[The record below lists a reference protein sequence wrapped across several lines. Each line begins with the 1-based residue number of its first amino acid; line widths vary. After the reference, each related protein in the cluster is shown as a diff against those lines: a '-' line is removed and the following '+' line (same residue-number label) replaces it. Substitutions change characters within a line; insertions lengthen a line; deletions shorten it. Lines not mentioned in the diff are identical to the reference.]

1 MIYVLIHG
9 AWHGG
14 WCWSRVAD
22 PLRAAGHR
30 VFTPTQTGLGERS
43 HLLSR
48 DITLDTFIAD
58 VVNLLQAED
67 LHDVV
72 LVAHSFGGIS
82 ATGAADRVRE
92 RIRHIVYLD
101 ALILD
106 HGLTVFDTMSPDFV
120 ASRRRL
126 ADETSGGLSLPVPN
140 PASLGVTNAED
151 AAWLRAECTPHPL
164 STYESALIL
173 AHPIGNGLPA
183 TYVAVTPPFA
193 ALADSRRYAQQRQ
206 DWRYVEIAAG
216 HDAMVTSPRAVI
228 KILDRLHPAA

>member
-30 VFTPTQTGLGERS
+30 VYTPTQTGLGERS

-48 DITLDTFIAD
+48 EITLDTFIAD
-58 VVNLLQAED
+58 IVNLLEWED
-67 LHDVV
+67 LRDVV
-72 LVAHSFGGIS
+72 LVGHSFGGIS
-82 ATGAADRVRE
+82 ATGAADRVAA

-106 HGLTVFDTMSPDFV
+106 NGQSVFDTMSPDFV

-126 ADETSGGLSLPVPN
+126 ADETSGGVSLPVPN
-140 PASLGVTNAED
+140 PASLGVTD
-151 AAWLRAECTPHPL
+151 AADMAWLRAKCTPHPL
-164 STYESALIL
+164 STYDSALIL
-173 AHPIGNGLPA
+173 GHDLGNGLPA
-183 TYVAVTPPFA
+183 TYVAVTPAFP
-193 ALADSRRYAQQRQ
+193 ALADSRRYAQGRG
-206 DWRYVEIAAG
+206 DWQYLEVEAG
-216 HDAMVTSPRAVI
+216 HDAMVTSPRAVLD
-228 KILDRLHPAA
+228 ILVRLALNS